1 MAAPD
6 EADESA
12 AAAAA
17 AARASS
23 SPPAGARRRLRGGEI
38 RERKGRLHVGSL
50 AESGSESEAEQTRRD
65 ELLFRERGR
74 ERLARGRNR
83 KEWKFEAL
91 SPFSKR
97 SLSLCFCS
105 RERERERKGRFTT
118 TPNSPRLCS
127 DPVSRGAYRHS
138 PRSCEKDGTIGRDA
152 SRERERESERQRER
166 PLDDC
171 WLGASWRRPVP
182 PSSFAPS
189 QFSLTRPTHPAH
201 SLSAPTPPR
210 NRQTT
215 LLI

>member
-6 EADESA
+6 EADES

-23 SPPAGARRRLRGGEI
+23 SPPAGARRRLRGGAI
-38 RERKGRLHVGSL
+38 RERKGCLHVGSL

-138 PRSCEKDGTIGRDA
+138 SRSCERDGTIGRDA
-152 SRERERESERQRER
+152 SREREREKARDR
-166 PLDDC
+166 
-171 WLGASWRRPVP
+171 G
-182 PSSFAPS
+182 
-189 QFSLTRPTHPAH
+189 
-201 SLSAPTPPR
+201 SA
-210 NRQTT
+210 
-215 LLI
+215 LWMIVG

>member
-23 SPPAGARRRLRGGEI
+23 SPPAARRRLRGGEI

-91 SPFSKR
+91 SPFLQT
-97 SLSLCFCS
+97 LSLFCLS
-105 RERERERKGRFTT
+105 VFAREREKEREKGDSPPPPTLLVSARIQCPEVRIDTRQDRARKMARLGETQAEREREKAR
-118 TPNSPRLCS
+118 
-127 DPVSRGAYRHS
+127 DRG
-138 PRSCEKDGTIGRDA
+138 
-152 SRERERESERQRER
+152 
-166 PLDDC
+166 
-171 WLGASWRRPVP
+171 
-182 PSSFAPS
+182 
-189 QFSLTRPTHPAH
+189 
-201 SLSAPTPPR
+201 SA
-210 NRQTT
+210 
-215 LLI
+215 LWMIVG

>member
-23 SPPAGARRRLRGGEI
+23 SPPAARRRLRGGEI

-91 SPFSKR
+91 SPFLQT
-97 SLSLCFCS
+97 LSLFFLS
-105 RERERERKGRFTT
+105 VFARERERERKGRFTT

-138 PRSCEKDGTIGRDA
+138 SRSCERDGTIGRDA
-152 SRERERESERQRER
+152 SREREREKARDR
-166 PLDDC
+166 
-171 WLGASWRRPVP
+171 G
-182 PSSFAPS
+182 
-189 QFSLTRPTHPAH
+189 
-201 SLSAPTPPR
+201 SA
-210 NRQTT
+210 
-215 LLI
+215 LWMIVG